1 MRSPGPSFDLRAALS
16 REIRAATIELDSAG
30 AKPKA
35 VHRCRLRI
43 KRARALAR
51 VGRACA
57 PGLSAVFND
66 SARASMR
73 TLAQARDL
81 NALSD
86 AARALA
92 EESRKKTAAAFNAVA
107 DKLESAR
114 ALLAPLNIEA
124 VRAGLK
130 DLLALAQVWPEAS
143 GRQIRKGAERIARRA
158 RQARRRGQGSS
169 EPARRHQW
177 RKREKERFYA
187 VTLLDAAWPEH
198 RPRRRKTGE
207 KLAEI
212 LGCERDALLLIE
224 RLKADPTLAGE
235 ASQRA
240 LRELAR
246 VRERLGAHA
255 DKLGAKLHQGGA

>member
-16 REIRAATIELDSAG
+16 REIRAAAIELDSAG

-51 VGRACA
+51 VGRSCA

-66 SARASMR
+66 SARALMR
-73 TLAQARDL
+73 MLAQARDL
-81 NALSD
+81 NALSG

-92 EESRKKTAAAFNAVA
+92 ADCPKKTAAALNAVA
-107 DKLESAR
+107 GNLEAAR

-124 VRAGLK
+124 VRTGLK

-143 GRQIRKGAERIARRA
+143 GRQIRKGAERIASRA
-158 RQARRRGQGSS
+158 RHARRRGRDSN

-187 VTLLDAAWPEH
+187 VTLLNAAWPQH
-198 RPRRRKTGE
+198 RPRRRKAGE

-212 LGCERDALLLIE
+212 LGRERDTLLLIE
-224 RLKADPTLAGE
+224 RVNADPALAGE
-235 ASQRA
+235 ASKRA
-240 LRELAR
+240 LRGLATA
-246 VRERLGAHA
+246 RERLGARA
-255 DKLGAKLHQGGA
+255 DKLGAKLHAGGA